1 MVILFLAVMEDLIM
15 NNKTQILSLYLL
27 LYILF
32 FQACKSKIVQIN
44 KSDLIEK
51 ESNINKGII
60 AGNLQIEL
68 VDSISYFKLKNK
80 YGCFSG
86 RIVDSPYRKGLG
98 QVLILR
104 EIESNFIPISST
116 NEIGYFEVNF
126 KLLSSNRFAFYLV
139 GYDTLI
145 VNLINH

>member
-1 MVILFLAVMEDLIM
+1 MEDLIM

-86 RIVDSPYRKGLG
+86 RIV
-98 QVLILR
+98 
-104 EIESNFIPISST
+104 ESNFIPISST